1 VKIIFKEQF
10 VKQVDK
16 LVDKKLKSEI
26 LEIVSKIEI
35 YKSAAEIRNIKKLKG
50 YKDFHRIRIGDYRI
64 GIKIENETVTFAA
77 FHHRKDI
84 YKHFP

>member
-1 VKIIFKEQF
+1 MKIIFKEQF